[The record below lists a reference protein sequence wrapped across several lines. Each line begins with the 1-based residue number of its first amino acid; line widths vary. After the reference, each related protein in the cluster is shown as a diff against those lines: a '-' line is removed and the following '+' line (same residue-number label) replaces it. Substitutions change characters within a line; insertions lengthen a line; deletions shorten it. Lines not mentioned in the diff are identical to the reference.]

1 MSTAKGARDS
11 KGHVGTWD
19 ERGRDEVVR
28 LAPAQADALYNFARW
43 LVGDPAEAED
53 LVQETYVR
61 ALGSAGQFESG
72 TNLKAWLFRILR
84 NLHLDRRRRRHND
97 PTVLR
102 EDLDEAPD
110 HERGLLR
117 DDLELDRLRSL
128 VAEEIEAALRSLGE
142 DFRSVIL
149 LDLEGMTEVEI
160 ANVMGC
166 AVGTVKSRLSRAR
179 AELRECLREYRP

>member
-1 MSTAKGARDS
+1 VTTAIGVRYSDAQ
-11 KGHVGTWD
+11 VGKLD
-19 ERGRDEVVR
+19 EQRRDEVAR

-43 LVGDPAEAED
+43 LTGDAGEAED

-61 ALGSAGQFESG
+61 ALGSSDHFESG

-84 NLHLDRRRRRHND
+84 NAHLDRRRRRHND

-102 EDLDEAPD
+102 EDFDEAPD

-117 DDLELDRLRSL
+117 DDIELDRLRSL
-128 VAEEIEAALRSLGE
+128 VAEEIESALRSLSE

-160 ANVMGC
+160 ADVMGC

-179 AELRECLREYRP
+179 AELRERLREYRP

>member
-1 MSTAKGARDS
+1 L
-11 KGHVGTWD
+11 GTRD

-28 LAPAQADALYNFARW
+28 LAPAHADALYNFARW
-43 LVGDPAEAED
+43 LVGDAVEAED

-61 ALGSAGQFESG
+61 ALGAAGQFEAG

-84 NLHLDRRRRRHND
+84 NAHLDRRRRRHND

-102 EDLDEAPD
+102 EDFDEAPD
-110 HERGLLR
+110 QERGLLR
-117 DDLELDRLRSL
+117 DDIELDRLRAV
-128 VAEEIEAALRSLGE
+128 VAEEIESALRSLSR

-160 ANVMGC
+160 ADVMGC

-179 AELRECLREYRP
+179 AELRERLREYRP